1 MVPTTRRSAPSN
13 ETELVLR
20 ARALSGRRVGEL
32 ADALAIALPTEP
44 RRAKGFVGQLV
55 ELALGADVDAGERPD
70 FVKLGIELKTLPIG
84 RNGRPAE
91 STFCCSVDLG
101 AAESARWEGSRLRRR
116 LARVLFVPVESAK
129 LGALPDRRFFSPIL
143 WSPSEDEKK
152 TLRDDW
158 QLLMGRLG
166 AGLPVSAHLGE
177 ALQLRPKARDAR
189 VQVRVRGDARRPVAF
204 YLRAGFTSVILDRMR
219 ASP

>member
-1 MVPTTRRSAPSN
+1 MVPPIRRSAPAN
-13 ETELVLR
+13 EAELLLR
-20 ARALSGRRVGEL
+20 AQALSRRSVGEL
-32 ADALAIALPTEP
+32 AGALGIALPAEP

-70 FVKLGIELKTLPIG
+70 FVELGIELKTLPIG
-84 RNGRPAE
+84 RNGKPAE

-101 AAESARWEGSRLRRR
+101 AAESARWEHSRLRRR

-129 LGALPDRRFFSPIL
+129 LGALSERRFLAPIL
-143 WSPSEDEKK
+143 WSPSEDEQSA
-152 TLRDDW
+152 LRDDW

-189 VQVRVRGDARRPVAF
+189 VRVRIRGDARRPVAF

-219 ASP
+219 TSP